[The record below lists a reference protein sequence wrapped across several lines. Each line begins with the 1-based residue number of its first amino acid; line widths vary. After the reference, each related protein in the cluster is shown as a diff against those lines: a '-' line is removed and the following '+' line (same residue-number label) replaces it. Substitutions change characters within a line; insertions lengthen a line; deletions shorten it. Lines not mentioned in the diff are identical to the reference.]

1 MHLHFNSAAY
11 CCVFREH
18 IAWFI
23 VSSSAYSTS
32 LSLSSTSA
40 VSNSKL
46 RVRWNSS
53 VHLYICSS
61 HLHSVVRGPNL
72 PPRFSPLSTRHS
84 CANAPTSQRG
94 VSAPLHMAS
103 RTESHYPWCFLSCPR
118 WGQGIPRVSVT
129 TRETPL
135 SHRCHLWRHWS
146 ILNRSRDPAAVGI
159 AMYFTSSSYSINM
172 SINISVLFDLFFFYN
187 KLFSY
192 DHWWTSSYMHW
203 FLEKALPLKKKRRA
217 SLPFSGLSW
226 HDFSSLLDDLVY
238 TRSYELPLLQPFAFT
253 TASKRTSGF
262 HHIIQEE

>member
-172 SINISVLFDLFFFYN
+172 SINISVLFNLFFF
-187 KLFSY
+187 
-192 DHWWTSSYMHW
+192 
-203 FLEKALPLKKKRRA
+203 
-217 SLPFSGLSW
+217 
-226 HDFSSLLDDLVY
+226 
-238 TRSYELPLLQPFAFT
+238 LQ
-253 TASKRTSGF
+253 
-262 HHIIQEE
+262 